1 MYDFAYVVLEQGYFR
16 NVSCTLSKISYT
28 ITDFCRSEYE
38 FLLTCKLILTEAE
51 G

>member
-1 MYDFAYVVLEQGYFR
+1 VNLKNNKLIREY
-16 NVSCTLSKISYT
+16 YT

-51 G
+51 S